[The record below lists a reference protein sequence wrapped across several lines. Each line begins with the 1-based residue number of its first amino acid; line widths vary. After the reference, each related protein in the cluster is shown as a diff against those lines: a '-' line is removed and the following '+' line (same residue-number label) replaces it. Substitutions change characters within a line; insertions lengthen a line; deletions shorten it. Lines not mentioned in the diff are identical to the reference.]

1 MDPRTIAVQGLNTS
15 PLLVAVQGLQ
25 PTGGTPPAPTDS
37 VPRGGFI
44 VNTGRLMG
52 R

>member
-25 PTGGTPPAPTDS
+25 PIGAPPAPTDS

-44 VNTGRLMG
+44 VNTGRMMG